1 MKLSVRLLP
10 IMMIL
15 LSEYDQ
21 LSDLWQQLELAFAL
35 KPDFWGTTDWDRNW
49 FNDFYAGKTQLASFG
64 QSHISSAID
73 VTMNGFVY
81 LKCWDYLSLLNC
93 IGALTLSILP
103 KLPSSK

>member
-15 LSEYDQ
+15 LSKYDQ

-35 KPDFWGTTDWDRNW
+35 KPD
-49 FNDFYAGKTQLASFG
+49 YAGKTQLASFG

-73 VTMNGFVY
+73 VTMDGFVY